1 VKTRTE
7 GPTRNPD
14 PLRSGVVRAGLVA
27 WSAIGILIL
36 GYLAYRFV
44 LIPVRIAFGPLL
56 LALVIVYL
64 LNPIVSRLQARGLP
78 RLWGTLLTYVVF
90 MSIVG
95 VALRYLIPIVADQVS
110 SFVSTL
116 PGLLDRAQESLADT
130 ARRLGIRLR
139 STDILASLN
148 PGGEAGSF
156 ISRIFSF
163 TAGFLHA
170 VVVFVLGAVLGFY
183 LLVDLPKMQ
192 RGAFALMPMRRRDEV
207 RSVLE
212 KMGRALGGYFRGQ
225 LLVAAFVGV
234 ASMLGLYIVG
244 LPYWALVGAVA
255 GLFNLIPL
263 IGPFIGAVPALFIAF
278 TTSDSGGLLHLDPG
292 WPMAIGASAALLLVQ
307 QIDNHIISPN
317 VMARTVKLHP
327 VTVLLGLLIGGTLA
341 GLVGMLLVVP
351 VIASAKIL
359 LLHLWDSRMQWP
371 PEGSVGPSTTIDPDG
386 PPATGEPDAPPAT
399 DEPDRD
405 DRAVVGSEERRAGSS
420 SGTPSV
426 PQA

>member
-1 VKTRTE
+1 
-7 GPTRNPD
+7 
-14 PLRSGVVRAGLVA
+14 VA

-64 LNPIVSRLQARGLP
+64 LNPIVSRLEGRGLP
-78 RLWGTLLTYVVF
+78 RVWGTLLTYVVF
-90 MSIVG
+90 LTVVG
-95 VALRYLIPIVADQVS
+95 VALRLIIPIVADQVS
-110 SFVSTL
+110 SFVSTV
-116 PGLLDRAQESLADT
+116 PGLLDRAQRSLVGA
-130 ARRLGIRLR
+130 AQRLGIEIR
-139 STDILASLN
+139 STDILASLS
-148 PGGEAGSF
+148 PQGQAGSF
-156 ISRIFSF
+156 ITRIFSF
-163 TAGFLHA
+163 TAGFVHA
-170 VVVFVLGAVLGFY
+170 LVVFVLGAVLGFY
-183 LLVDLPKMQ
+183 LLVDLPKVQ
-192 RGAFALMPMRRRDEV
+192 RAVVALLPLRRRDEV

-278 TTSDSGGLLHLDPG
+278 TTSDSGGLLHLPPG
-292 WPMAIGASAALLLVQ
+292 WRMALGAALALLVVQ

-327 VTVLLGLLIGGTLA
+327 VTVMLGLLIGGTLA
-341 GLVGMLLVVP
+341 GLVGMLITVP
-351 VIASAKIL
+351 VIASAKIV
-359 LLHLWDSRMQWP
+359 LLHLWDSRVQWP
-371 PEGSVGPSTTIDPDG
+371 PGRSVREAAGSQLEPDDRAIAGSIEGGPST
-386 PPATGEPDAPPAT
+386 
-399 DEPDRD
+399 R
-405 DRAVVGSEERRAGSS
+405 
-420 SGTPSV
+420 
-426 PQA
+426 

>member
-1 VKTRTE
+1 
-7 GPTRNPD
+7 
-14 PLRSGVVRAGLVA
+14 VA

-36 GYLAYRFV
+36 AYLAYRYM

-90 MSIVG
+90 LTLVV
-95 VALRYLIPIVADQVS
+95 VALRFIIPIVANQVS

-130 ARRLGIRLR
+130 AARLGIRVR
-139 STDILASLN
+139 STDILASLS
-148 PGGEAGSF
+148 PQGEAGSF
-156 ISRIFSF
+156 ISRIFSV
-163 TAGFLHA
+163 TAGFVHA

-183 LLVDLPKMQ
+183 LLVDLPKIQ
-192 RGAFALMPMRRRDEV
+192 RGAMALFPVSRRDEI
-207 RSVLE
+207 RSVLD

-225 LLVAAFVGV
+225 LLVAAFVGG

-263 IGPFIGAVPALFIAF
+263 IGPFIGGVPALFIAF
-278 TTSDSGGLLHLDPG
+278 TTSDSGGLLHLEPG
-292 WPMAIGASAALLLVQ
+292 WPMAVGASLALLIVQ

-327 VTVLLGLLIGGTLA
+327 VTVMLGLLIGGTLA
-341 GLVGMLLVVP
+341 GLVGMLLTVP
-351 VIASAKIL
+351 VIASAKII
-359 LLHLWDSRMQWP
+359 LLHLWDSRIHWP
-371 PEGSVGPSTTIDPDG
+371 PEGSVGPSTI
-386 PPATGEPDAPPAT
+386 AESEP
-399 DEPDRD
+399 E
-405 DRAVVGSEERRAGSS
+405 DRAMVESSEDGGPGRSAGKVEVLE
-420 SGTPSV
+420 GE
-426 PQA
+426 

>member
-1 VKTRTE
+1 M
-7 GPTRNPD
+7 
-14 PLRSGVVRAGLVA
+14 A

-64 LNPIVSRLQARGLP
+64 LNPIVSRLEGRGLP
-78 RLWGTLLTYVVF
+78 RVWGTLLTYVVF
-90 MSIVG
+90 LTVVG
-95 VALRYLIPIVADQVS
+95 VALRLIIPIVADQVS
-110 SFVSTL
+110 SFVSTV
-116 PGLLDRAQESLADT
+116 PGLLDRAQRSLVGA
-130 ARRLGIRLR
+130 AQRLGIEIR
-139 STDILASLN
+139 STDILASLS
-148 PGGEAGSF
+148 PQGQAGSF
-156 ISRIFSF
+156 ITRIFSF
-163 TAGFLHA
+163 TAGFVHA
-170 VVVFVLGAVLGFY
+170 LVVFVLGAVLGFY
-183 LLVDLPKMQ
+183 LLVDLPKVQ
-192 RGAFALMPMRRRDEV
+192 RAVVALLPLRRRDEV

-278 TTSDSGGLLHLDPG
+278 TTSDSGGLLHLPPG
-292 WPMAIGASAALLLVQ
+292 WRMALGAALALLVVQ

-327 VTVLLGLLIGGTLA
+327 VTVMLGLLIGGTLA
-341 GLVGMLLVVP
+341 GLVGMLITVP
-351 VIASAKIL
+351 VIASAKIV
-359 LLHLWDSRMQWP
+359 LLHLWDSRVQWP
-371 PEGSVGPSTTIDPDG
+371 PGRSVREAAGSQLEPDDRAIAGSIEGGPST
-386 PPATGEPDAPPAT
+386 
-399 DEPDRD
+399 R
-405 DRAVVGSEERRAGSS
+405 
-420 SGTPSV
+420 
-426 PQA
+426 

>member
-1 VKTRTE
+1 M
-7 GPTRNPD
+7 
-14 PLRSGVVRAGLVA
+14 A
-27 WSAIGILIL
+27 WSAIGFLIL
-36 GYLAYRFV
+36 GYVAYRFL

-64 LNPIVSRLQARGLP
+64 LNPIVSRLQARGVP
-78 RLWGTLLTYVVF
+78 RVWGTLLTYVIF
-90 MSIVG
+90 LGIVG
-95 VALRYLIPIVADQVS
+95 VGLRFLIPVVVNQVS

-116 PGLLDRAQESLADT
+116 PGLLDRAQEWLVSV
-130 ARRLGIRLR
+130 ARRIGIRVD

-170 VVVFVLGAVLGFY
+170 LVVFVLGAVLGFY

-192 RGAFALMPMRRRDEV
+192 RGAMALIPLRRRDEV
-207 RSVLE
+207 RSVLDS
-212 KMGRALGGYFRGQ
+212 MGRALGGYFRGQ

-234 ASMLGLYIVG
+234 ASMLGLFVVG

-263 IGPFIGAVPALFIAF
+263 IGPFMAAVPALFIAF
-278 TTSDSGGLLHLDPG
+278 TTSDSGGLLTLSPG
-292 WPMAIGASAALLLVQ
+292 WPMALGASIALLVVQ
-307 QIDNHIISPN
+307 QIDNHIVSPN

-327 VTVLLGLLIGGTLA
+327 VTVMLGLLIGGTLA

-351 VIASAKIL
+351 VIAVVKIL
-359 LLHLWDSRMQWP
+359 LLHVWDSRMQWP
-371 PEGSVGPSTTIDPDG
+371 PQEPSGVGPVEE
-386 PPATGEPDAPPAT
+386 A
-399 DEPDRD
+399 
-405 DRAVVGSEERRAGSS
+405 EERGADREARMPAG
-420 SGTPSV
+420 
-426 PQA
+426 